1 MKYSVIDIS
10 SSSISMIAAD
20 VTARSAEIVFKD
32 RASLS
37 LLHYLEGKSLSARG
51 IDKLVEAVIVMK
63 GKCAELGVDVL
74 YLIATAALRAAENF
88 DQVRAELLERTGL
101 PVNLIDGRTE
111 AYCDYVANRI
121 YSSYE
126 KAALIDIGGAST
138 EICDLSVDD
147 RNKMISLDVGIINLH
162 KKFVEEIQPN
172 EDEAKGIKKFVLRK
186 LEKSE
191 LPGDA
196 AFNTVVLVGATN
208 LALYDV
214 YAEYTGDA
222 PEDGARTMSYKK
234 FKKLTKHLL
243 SGSSRSKLILET
255 APEKLHSVGIA
266 AVVAKTL
273 IKRFGAENIVASDRG
288 VKEGY
293 LELALAGKLEGAFY
307 DFSKGGSF
315 ETVVKSTAP
324 AAPAKRGRV
333 LRPPHPQSAAGSLRQ
348 RKREL
353 RPPHRKSA
361 EENLRQKKRNLRPP
375 RRKSA
380 EENLRQR
387 MRNLRPPYPQ
397 SAAGSLRQKKRSR
410 QSNNG
415 KERVV

>member
-324 AAPAKRGRV
+324 AAPAKRGRK
-333 LRPPHPQSAAGSLRQ
+333 PAAKEEGAAPAAPAKRG
-348 RKREL
+348 RKPAAKKEGAAPAKRG
-353 RPPHRKSA
+353 RKPAAKKEGAAPAAPAKRGRKPAAKEEETVPAAPAKRGRKPAAKEA
-361 EENLRQKKRNLRPP
+361 EQTEQ
-375 RRKSA
+375 
-380 EENLRQR
+380 
-387 MRNLRPPYPQ
+387 
-397 SAAGSLRQKKRSR
+397 
-410 QSNNG
+410 
-415 KERVV
+415 

>member
-1 MKYSVIDIS
+1 MEGAVRL
-10 SSSISMIAAD
+10 
-20 VTARSAEIVFKD
+20 RS
-32 RASLS
+32 
-37 LLHYLEGKSLSARG
+37 G
-51 IDKLVEAVIVMK
+51 
-63 GKCAELGVDVL
+63 
-74 YLIATAALRAAENF
+74 N
-88 DQVRAELLERTGL
+88 
-101 PVNLIDGRTE
+101 P
-111 AYCDYVANRI
+111 
-121 YSSYE
+121 
-126 KAALIDIGGAST
+126 
-138 EICDLSVDD
+138 
-147 RNKMISLDVGIINLH
+147 SLDQCFILAQETLAKNIHPFRDGLLAEAAPVIIAGGDYDT
-162 KKFVEEIQPN
+162 PWT
-172 EDEAKGIKKFVLRK
+172 R
-186 LEKSE
+186 
-191 LPGDA
+191 DA

-324 AAPAKRGRV
+324 AAPAKRGRK
-333 LRPPHPQSAAGSLRQ
+333 PAA
-348 RKREL
+348 KE
-353 RPPHRKSA
+353 A
-361 EENLRQKKRNLRPP
+361 EQTEQ
-375 RRKSA
+375 
-380 EENLRQR
+380 
-387 MRNLRPPYPQ
+387 
-397 SAAGSLRQKKRSR
+397 
-410 QSNNG
+410 
-415 KERVV
+415 